1 MRHRL
6 LLAAALVVL
15 GAGAPVL
22 QAAGKPAAAAPRVT
36 AYYFHTTQRCASC
49 KKLEA
54 WSHEAIE
61 SAFAGPLKEGRLAW
75 KVVNVEAK
83 GNEHYVEDYG
93 LYTKS
98 LVLVDE
104 SSGKAARWKNLEKI
118 WPLLQDKKAF
128 YKYVQDETRAMLAPG
143 S

>member
-1 MRHRL
+1 MKRSL
-6 LLAAALVVL
+6 LIAAALVLL
-15 GAGAPVL
+15 GAGAPAL
-22 QAAGKPAAAAPRVT
+22 PAHGKPAAATPRVT

-49 KKLEA
+49 RKLEA
-54 WSHEAIE
+54 WSHEAID
-61 SAFAGPLKEGRLAW
+61 SAFAGPLRDGRLVW

-83 GNEHYVEDYG
+83 GNEHFVEDYG

-98 LVLVDE
+98 LVLVRE
-104 SSGKAARWKNLEKI
+104 EGGKSSRWKNLEKI

-128 YKYVQDETRAMLAPG
+128 YKYVQDETRTMLGPG

>member
-1 MRHRL
+1 MKRWVM
-6 LLAAALVVL
+6 LAAALVLL
-15 GAGAPVL
+15 GGGAPPP
-22 QAAGKPAAAAPRVT
+22 QAAEKTVVSAPRVT

-49 KKLEA
+49 KKLET
-54 WSHEAIE
+54 WSHEAID
-61 SAFAGPLKEGRLAW
+61 SAFAGPLKDGRLVW

-83 GNEHYVEDYG
+83 GNEHFVDDYG

-98 LVLVDE
+98 LVLVRE
-104 SSGKAARWKNLEKI
+104 TSGKPARWKNLEKI

-128 YKYVQDETRAMLAPG
+128 YKYVQDETRTMLAPG

>member
-1 MRHRL
+1 MRRRL
-6 LLAAALVVL
+6 LLAAALVLL

-22 QAAGKPAAAAPRVT
+22 EAAGKPAAATSRVT

-49 KKLEA
+49 RKLEA
-54 WSHEAIE
+54 WSHEAID
-61 SAFAGPLKEGRLAW
+61 SAFAAPLKDGRLVW
-75 KVVNVEAK
+75 KVVNVESK
-83 GNEHYVEDYG
+83 GNEHFVEDYG

-98 LVLVDE
+98 LVLVRE
-104 SSGKAARWKNLEKI
+104 SSGKPARWKNLEKI
-118 WPLLQDKKAF
+118 WPLLQDKKSF